1 MGPLGPCFI
10 TILIR
15 WGSQAVLS
23 SPVLFRPVQQA
34 WEWWCFVGSSAKNTT
49 SRGGS

>member
-10 TILIR
+10 MILIR
-15 WGSQAVLS
+15 WGSKAVLS
-23 SPVLFRPVQQA
+23 SPILFRTVLQA
-34 WEWWCFVGSSAKNTT
+34 WGCWCFVGSSAKDTG